1 MLRQFVRR
9 VTPLID
15 RKNAL
20 ASIGCIPSWNKRM
33 DHKMPDH
40 LKDMKEQEHPN
51 FAHMVQYYY
60 HIAAKHMESAL
71 VDRLVKKY
79 PLAKKE
85 FIEQRVSAILQMIGM
100 IANCIEVQ
108 FPLIKED
115 GSYEM
120 ITGFR
125 AHHCK
130 HRLPVK
136 GGIRY
141 ALDVEADEVKG
152 LAYLMTFK
160 CACVNVPFGGAKGG
174 ICIDPKKYTTK
185 ELQMITR
192 RFIMELLRRNMIG
205 PGIDVP
211 APDVNTGEREMS
223 WICDQYMK
231 TFGDFCAINRSIYS

>member
-1 MLRQFVRR
+1 MRKQ
-9 VTPLID
+9 VTILDLKTTLISV
-15 RKNAL
+15 NGL
-20 ASIGCIPSWNKRM
+20 AKWNKRM
-33 DHKMPDH
+33 EHKMPEN
-40 LKDMKEQEHPN
+40 LKNMNEQEDPN

-60 HIAAKHMESAL
+60 HTAAQYMESAL
-71 VDRLVKKY
+71 VERLAKKY
-79 PLAKKE
+79 PLAKGN
-85 FIEQRVSAILQMIGM
+85 FIEQRVSAILEMIGM
-100 IANCIEVQ
+100 IANCLEVQ

-120 ITGFR
+120 ITGYR

-174 ICIDPKKYTTK
+174 ICIDPKNYTNK

-192 RFIMELLRRNMIG
+192 RYIMELLRRNMIG

-231 TFGDFCAINRSIYS
+231 TFGWCYCLQSYFPI